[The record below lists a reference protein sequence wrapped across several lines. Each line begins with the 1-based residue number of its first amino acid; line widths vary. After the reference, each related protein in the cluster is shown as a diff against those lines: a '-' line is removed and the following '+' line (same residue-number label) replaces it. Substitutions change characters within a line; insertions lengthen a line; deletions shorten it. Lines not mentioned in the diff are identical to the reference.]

1 MQIVRDLL
9 GDEFATVP
17 AERRANKTSAARWFG
32 VSRATFEKWISRGC
46 PCIIQGDNWMFDL
59 REVAKW
65 AYSPPSSDDGD
76 DDEFDPEQLP
86 PNERMQWYKGSRER
100 LKYMEEAGKLVKI
113 SEYERELSAALKIV
127 AISLET
133 LPDVIERNGKLPAES
148 IAAVQKICDRV
159 RDDMYRHL
167 AEMAKA
173 SGESSDRVDTSSVD
187 ELEYAAPHNETRDVT
202 EYE

>member
-1 MQIVRDLL
+1 MQVARDLF
-9 GDEFATVP
+9 GDEFGVIP
-17 AERRANKTSAARWFG
+17 VERRASKTAAARWFG
-32 VSRATFEKWISRGC
+32 VTRFIFDKWIDRGC
-46 PCIIQGDNWMFDL
+46 PYAQQGDNLVFDL

-65 AYSPPSSDDGD
+65 VYSPTVKEEES
-76 DDEFDPEQLP
+76 EFDPEQLP

-100 LKYMEEAGKLVKI
+100 LKYLEEAGKLVKI

-133 LPDVIERNGKLPAES
+133 LPDVIERNAKLPTES

-159 RDDMYRHL
+159 RDDMYSHL
-167 AEMAKA
+167 AELAKA
-173 SGESSDRVDTSSVD
+173 SGESSDRVDTSSV
-187 ELEYAAPHNETRDVT
+187 ENLQYEAPHNETRDVT